1 MPADALETMAAA
13 TADEVQFS
21 SPHQQSAGLVVF
33 SPDGRL
39 VASAAA
45 YRLVVRE
52 VATLEIVQIFSCADV
67 IEHVDW
73 SFDSIYVVCGIFK
86 RGLAQVWSVLQP
98 EWYCKVDEGPVGL
111 SFVRFSP
118 GGRHVLATADFQ
130 LRITVW
136 SLLDRS
142 VCYIRFP
149 KFAKEGLA
157 FSGDKRHMVLA
168 ERRDGRDS
176 LSILECEGWVAVRSF
191 PVATQD
197 LADVCWSPD
206 DATLCVIDNVLQYQ
220 VLIYTPEGR
229 CLHTYR
235 PYEHALGVKSFG
247 WSPTGQFLALGS
259 FDERVRLL
267 NKLTWQRIAELEHV
281 THVRPSDHPQAVAYV
296 EPPGPLSVAD
306 ENDDDN
312 AQPGRGGAK
321 RPPMGYVATR
331 PPLAVPALKAN
342 ADQPNPKQGI
352 GLLQWS
358 SAGRYLLTRNDN
370 MPCAVWVWDAETLA
384 LHTIL
389 VQQQAVRAAAWHPRE
404 QLLAVCSGSAK
415 LFLWTPNGCRTVPMP
430 TETNFKVSSM
440 QWSPDGETLLL
451 LDRDRFCLCF
461 IRGEDE

>member
-1 MPADALETMAAA
+1 MAAA

-45 YRLVVRE
+45 YRLVVCE

-157 FSGDKRHMVLA
+157 WAQHYLLDGSHDK
-168 ERRDGRDS
+168 
-176 LSILECEGWVAVRSF
+176 
-191 PVATQD
+191 
-197 LADVCWSPD
+197 
-206 DATLCVIDNVLQYQ
+206 
-220 VLIYTPEGR
+220 
-229 CLHTYR
+229 
-235 PYEHALGVKSFG
+235 K
-247 WSPTGQFLALGS
+247 
-259 FDERVRLL
+259 DER
-267 NKLTWQRIAELEHV
+267 K
-281 THVRPSDHPQAVAYV
+281 AYV
-296 EPPGPLSVAD
+296 QARRF
-306 ENDDDN
+306 
-312 AQPGRGGAK
+312 AF
-321 RPPMGYVATR
+321 
-331 PPLAVPALKAN
+331 
-342 ADQPNPKQGI
+342 
-352 GLLQWS
+352 
-358 SAGRYLLTRNDN
+358 LLT
-370 MPCAVWVWDAETLA
+370 P
-384 LHTIL
+384 
-389 VQQQAVRAAAWHPRE
+389 
-404 QLLAVCSGSAK
+404 
-415 LFLWTPNGCRTVPMP
+415 
-430 TETNFKVSSM
+430 
-440 QWSPDGETLLL
+440 
-451 LDRDRFCLCF
+451 
-461 IRGEDE
+461 